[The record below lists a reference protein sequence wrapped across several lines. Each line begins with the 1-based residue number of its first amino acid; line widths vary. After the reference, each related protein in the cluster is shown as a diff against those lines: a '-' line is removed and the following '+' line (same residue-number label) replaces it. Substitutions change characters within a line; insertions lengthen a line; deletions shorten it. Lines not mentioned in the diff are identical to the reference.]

1 MVCVTQPIH
10 TQPDDDRGLST
21 DMDEGTLLEIKGL
34 KAHFLLDEGVA
45 KAVDGVSLTLKR
57 GETLGIVGESGS
69 GKSVTARSILQIL
82 GSGGKIVDGQILYRR
97 NGQVTDLAGRAPT
110 GGEIRSSRG
119 NDIAMVFQE
128 PMTAFSPVYTVGRQI
143 SEAIRIHNEVSKR
156 AARERTVE
164 LLRKVGIQQPE
175 RRVDAY
181 PFELSGGMRQRAMIA
196 MALACDPQI
205 LIADEPTTALD
216 VTIQA
221 QILALMKSIQ
231 EETGMSI
238 IIISHNMGVIAEMAD
253 TVAVMYLGRHL
264 GDHPHVVADDNYRHP
279 SLFLDAL
286 HERQDLGLN
295 GDVEGGGRLVGYE
308 YLRVAGQCHGD
319 HGPLAHPPGELEGIR
334 VHPAL
339 RLLDADLPEQL
350 DGALA
355 RGPLRDLVVDPDGL
369 RDLAPHG
376 VDRGERG
383 HRLLEDHRDVVAP
396 AAADLPARRGA
407 PREVGDLPVAAVE
420 DLAVHDLPA
429 RAEDLQDRAGRDA
442 LAAA

>member
-21 DMDEGTLLEIKGL
+21 AMDEGTLLEIRDL

-45 KAVDGVSLTLKR
+45 RAVDGVSLALKR

-82 GSGGKIVDGQILYRR
+82 GSGGTIVDGQILYRR
-97 NGQVTDLAGRAPT
+97 NGQVTDLAALDPSGE
-110 GGEIRSSRG
+110 EIRSIRG

-143 SEAIRIHNEVSKR
+143 SEAIRVHNQVSKR
-156 AARERTVE
+156 AARERSVE

-253 TVAVMYLGRHL
+253 TVAVMYLGR
-264 GDHPHVVADDNYRHP
+264 VVESAPLWELFDNPRHP
-279 SLFLDAL
+279 YTQAL
-286 HERQDLGLN
+286 LRSIPTIE
-295 GDVEGGGRLVGYE
+295 EEIEGRLESIEGTVPDPYHIPAGCRFHTRCKE
-308 YLRVAGQCHGD
+308 FIAGTCDAEEPSLRKAS
-319 HGPLAHPPGELEGIR
+319 PG
-334 VHPAL
+334 H
-339 RLLDADLPEQL
+339 
-350 DGALA
+350 LA
-355 RGPLRDLVVDPDGL
+355 RCVLVGGADGK
-369 RDLAPHG
+369 R
-376 VDRGERG
+376 
-383 HRLLEDHRDVVAP
+383 
-396 AAADLPARRGA
+396 
-407 PREVGDLPVAAVE
+407 
-420 DLAVHDLPA
+420 
-429 RAEDLQDRAGRDA
+429 
-442 LAAA
+442 